1 MNFVYTNHAK
11 ENLVERKIKKEDVEQ
26 AILNPDEIFK
36 GKKDRNISH
45 KFIGNKLLR
54 VIYKKEEKV
63 YIVITAYYTKVGRY
77 KK

>member
-54 VIYKKEEKV
+54 VIYKKRKN
-63 YIVITAYYTKVGRY
+63 
-77 KK
+77 